1 MSKPLKSVFLVFIF
15 FLISESVGDDVCD
28 DTIRTFVSVVENDTS
43 VDQQVHKF

>member
-15 FLISESVGDDVCD
+15 FLISESVGDVCD